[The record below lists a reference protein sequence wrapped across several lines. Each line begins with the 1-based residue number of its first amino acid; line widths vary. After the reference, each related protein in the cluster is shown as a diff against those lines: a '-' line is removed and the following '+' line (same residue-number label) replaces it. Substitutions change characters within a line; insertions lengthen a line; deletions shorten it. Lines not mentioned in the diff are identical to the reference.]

1 MTHFVVC
8 FINHSFISNFVLTV
22 RKWGLLYYEKH
33 STRMITMMSQP
44 NYTEVVF
51 FDVVDFVVVALIF
64 VAVNIGF

>member
-33 STRMITMMSQP
+33 STRMITMKSQP

-51 FDVVDFVVVALIF
+51 VVV
-64 VAVNIGF
+64 VNVCKLVVVVLFL